1 MSETQNT
8 TAISTRLEPS
18 HNAAALIL
26 DPTTYQS
33 MHQLAVLM
41 ATGTASVPTHL
52 RGNEADCMAVVLQA
66 MAWQMN
72 PFAVAS
78 KTYTVNGGMLA
89 YEAQLVNAVI
99 TSKAPVTGRLN
110 YEWFGD
116 WSKILGQ
123 FREVSVEKKSDGGKS
138 KTIRVPNWSIEDE
151 QGLGI
156 KVWATFVGETEP
168 RVLDLLLLQ
177 ARTRNSTMWADDPKM
192 QLAYLAIKKWA
203 RLYCPDVILGVYTP
217 DEFDDYGREIDI
229 TPGAS
234 PASAKASEQKHTIQP
249 VEPKS
254 KDEDT
259 IKLFQELLAIARGG
273 DIAAYGE
280 AWGKLKPPQR
290 GRIGQA
296 CHDRLKEIA
305 AVTVVDA
312 EFTVVEPNKQ
322 EATA

>member
-1 MSETQNT
+1 MTESQNT
-8 TAISTRLEPS
+8 TAISTPLEPS
-18 HNAAALIL
+18 HNAAAL

-123 FREVSVEKKSDGGKS
+123 FREVPIEKKNDGSKS
-138 KTIRVPNWSIEDE
+138 KTVRVPNWSIEDE

-156 KVWATFVGETEP
+156 RVWATFVGETEP
-168 RVLDLLLLQ
+168 RKLDLLLLQ

-217 DEFDDYGREIDI
+217 DEFDDFGREIDI
-229 TPGAS
+229 TPVSPGAS
-234 PASAKASEQKHTIQP
+234 PGAASGATTIEP
-249 VEPKS
+249 LEPK
-254 KDEDT
+254 KRDEDT
-259 IKLFQELLAIARGG
+259 IKLFRDLLEIAKKH
-273 DIAAYGE
+273 DFAAYE
-280 AWGKLKPPQR
+280 TAWKGLKPPQR
-290 GRIGQA
+290 SAIGQE
-296 CHDRLKEIA
+296 CHDRLKSIA
-305 AVTVVDA
+305 STVDA
-312 EFTVVEPNKQ
+312 EFTEVKPQAE